1 MAGQTRTG
9 RGKAQA
15 LFRRGAGLHGAGRL
29 GQAVAAYHAAVLL
42 APDHADALAS
52 LAAALTGLGR
62 HAAAAAA
69 WERVVRLCPAKADA
83 AVGLGQ
89 ALLADGRP
97 DAALVQL
104 SAACERLPADARL
117 LRLNA
122 RALLALGLPDPAIG
136 ALHLALDLQPG
147 EAGAHAELAMAL
159 FNAGQSEAALPHS
172 LAALRLLPTP
182 RHAAMPSCV
191 LIDLG
196 RHAEALAAAD
206 AGLLACPG
214 RAEVLVN
221 RSIALEGLGRHADA
235 LAAARAAVAAA
246 PDAPAIRHHLA
257 ATLLASG
264 ALTAEA
270 WALYEARHDLHGVRR
285 WPAGMRRWDGGP
297 LRGRTLLLHAEQGL
311 GDTLQFVRYSPLAA
325 ARGGRV
331 ILAVQPAL
339 VRLLRGTP
347 GIDQV
352 VPAGADLPPFDVFA
366 PLLSLPGLFG
376 TTWGSVPPPL
386 PYAVRRAAQATG
398 QLRVGLAWAGG
409 SGFVDDR
416 KRSMAAAA
424 LGALGGIAGVRFF
437 GLQMG
442 AGAMPPG
449 LAAQDLMHG
458 VQDFADTAEQV
469 AGLDLVIA
477 VDTAV
482 AHLAATMGVPTWLLS
497 RFRGCWRWGHG
508 RADSPWYPALRVF
521 RQAQPGDWD
530 GVVAKVRAALHAL
543 AATRGGAGR

>member
-1 MAGQTRTG
+1 M
-9 RGKAQA
+9 
-15 LFRRGAGLHGAGRL
+15 
-29 GQAVAAYHAAVLL
+29 LL
-42 APDHADALAS
+42 APDHAGALAN
-52 LAAALTGLGR
+52 LAAALTSLRR
-62 HAAAAAA
+62 HSEAVAA
-69 WERVVRLCPAKADA
+69 WERLVRLCPADADA

-104 SAACERLPADARL
+104 STACEGHPGDARL

-136 ALHLALDLQPG
+136 ALHLALVLQPQ
-147 EAGAHAELAMAL
+147 EAGTHSELAMAL

-172 LAALRLLPTP
+172 LAALRLRPTSN
-182 RHAAMPSCV
+182 HAAMPSCI

-221 RSIALEGLGRHADA
+221 RSIALEGLGRHGEA
-235 LAAARAAVAAA
+235 LSAARQALAAA

-270 WALYEARHDLHGVRR
+270 WALYEARHDLHSVRR
-285 WPAGMRRWDGGP
+285 WPAGMRCWDGGP
-297 LRGRTLLLHAEQGL
+297 LMGRTLLLHAEQGL
-311 GDTLQFVRYSPLAA
+311 GDTLQFVRYAPLAA
-325 ARGGRV
+325 ACGGRV
-331 ILAVQPAL
+331 VLAVQPSL
-339 VRLLRGTP
+339 VRLLQGTP
-347 GIDQV
+347 GVDQV
-352 VPAGADLPPFDVFA
+352 VASGAKLPDFDVFA

-376 TTWGSVPPPL
+376 TTWDSVPPPL
-386 PYAVRRAAQATG
+386 PYAVRRAARTPG
-398 QLRVGLAWAGG
+398 GMRVGLAWAGG
-409 SGFVDDR
+409 AGFVDDR
-416 KRSMAAAA
+416 KRSMPAGALAA
-424 LGALGGIAGVRFF
+424 LDSIAGVRFF
-437 GLQMG
+437 GLQIG

-449 LAAQDLMHG
+449 LAAQDLLGG
-458 VQDFADTAEQV
+458 VEDLADTAERV
-469 AGLDLVIA
+469 MGLDLVVA

-521 RQAQPGDWD
+521 RQARPGDWD
-530 GVVAKVRAALHAL
+530 GVVADVRAALQAL
-543 AATRGGAGR
+543 AATHGDARR